1 MNSIEVDAKDME
13 PPSWI
18 SEIEMFCIAVLRSLD
33 IKNWELSVLLCG
45 DSAIREL
52 NNTYRHIDEATDVL
66 SFSQLE
72 DDFGP
77 QPDEN
82 GSVYAG
88 DIVISLDTLKFH
100 SAQFKVDEEEEL
112 KRLIIHGILH
122 LSGYDHQS
130 NGPEEPMLQLQEQM
144 VTSFSG
150 VKLF

>member
-18 SEIEMFCIAVLRSLD
+18 SEIEPFCIAVLRSLD

-52 NNTYRHIDEATDVL
+52 NNTYRHIDESTDVL